1 MRSSRAPAVVGFAF
15 ASVLALAFAR
25 PAGAQQ
31 QPLGFA
37 VERLYTSAPG
47 AGWLVMDTLDMHGGI
62 GGAVAFSTGYARN
75 PVRVASTDGS
85 QRFSLVSDQ
94 AFAAVSAAVTYSRFR
109 AYVDLTKPMLLRGQS
124 GTVGDFAVSAPSS
137 DGGQSPDLI
146 SDVRLGFDA
155 RLVGEH
161 DAPLRLGVGAQLWV
175 PSGERIDYVTDGTV
189 RAMGRVLVAGDA
201 GPFVYAGHVGI
212 HLRPLDD
219 SPAPGSPRGSELLF
233 GVAGGVRA
241 LVSPT
246 QAVVVGPEIYGA
258 TAFSAFGATTATA
271 LEALVSARLEGTKDQ
286 GAALRLK
293 LGAGG
298 GLNAHFGAPD
308 ARVVLAIELFGHA
321 EAVHPHE
328 NPAAGRPPTPSYAAL
343 P

>member
-1 MRSSRAPAVVGFAF
+1 MRSSRPVVAGGVAF
-15 ASVLALAFAR
+15 ALVLAGALPAR
-25 PAGAQQ
+25 AQQ
-31 QPLGFA
+31 QPQGFA
-37 VERLYTSAPG
+37 VERLYASAPG

-62 GGAVAFSTGYARN
+62 GGAVAFSTGYAKN
-75 PVRVASTDGS
+75 PLRVASADGT

-124 GTVGDFAVSAPSS
+124 GSVGDYSLAAPSN
-137 DGGQSPDLI
+137 DGGQSPDLF

-161 DAPLRLGVGAQLWV
+161 DSPFRLGAGAQVYV
-175 PSGERIDYVTDGTV
+175 PSGDRADYVTDGTARAMV
-189 RAMGRVLVAGDA
+189 RALVAGDF
-201 GPFVYAGHVGI
+201 GMFVYAGHVGL
-212 HLRPLDD
+212 HVRPLDD
-219 SPAPGSPRGSELLF
+219 APAPGSPRGSELLF
-233 GVAGGVRA
+233 GIAGGVRA
-241 LVSPT
+241 PLSST
-246 QAVVVGPEIYGA
+246 HALVVGPELFGA
-258 TAFSAFGATTATA
+258 TALSAFGASTSSA
-271 LEALVSARLEGTKDQ
+271 LEALVSARVEGTTDH

-298 GLNAHFGAPD
+298 GLHAHFGAPD

-328 NPAAGRPPTPSYAAL
+328 SPAAGHPTPAHAAL